1 MDVQKIF
8 ADFQANIMTYGLD
21 ILFAGTIFIVGRWGA
36 NRISEIVA
44 KVLDNTKCDETLAK
58 FMVNL
63 TYVSLFAFVVI
74 AALSKLGI
82 ETASFIAVLGA
93 AGFAVGLALQGSLSN
108 FAAGILILIFRPF
121 KVGDVVTIGGVT
133 GKVEEIQIFNTL
145 LCSGDNIRYFVP
157 NSQATGGVITNT
169 SAHEIRRIDLTIG
182 VSYSDDLKKVR
193 KVISQLLTEDAG
205 VLKSPAPDIVLG
217 ELADSSVNFYIRPW
231 VKTSDYWDVRFRVI
245 EKIKEE
251 FDRNDITIPFPQSEM
266 HLISVPPPFEKK
278 T

>member
-1 MDVQKIF
+1 MDFQKIF
-8 ADFQANIMTYGLD
+8 TDFQANIMTYGLD
-21 ILFAGTIFIVGRWGA
+21 ILFAGMIFVVGRWA
-36 NRISEIVA
+36 AHRIA
-44 KVLDNTKCDETLAK
+44 KLVGRFLLSAKCDETLAK
-58 FMVNL
+58 FITNL
-63 TYVSLFAFVVI
+63 TYVALLVFVVV

-108 FAAGILILIFRPF
+108 FAAGILILIFSPF

-157 NSQATGGVITNT
+157 NSQATGGIITNT
-169 SAHEIRRIDLTIG
+169 SAHDVRRIDLTIG

-193 KVISQLLTEDAG
+193 QVISKLLAEDAG
-205 VLKSPAPDIVLG
+205 VLKIPAPEIVVG
-217 ELADSSVNFYIRPW
+217 ELADSSVNLYIRPW

-278 T
+278 